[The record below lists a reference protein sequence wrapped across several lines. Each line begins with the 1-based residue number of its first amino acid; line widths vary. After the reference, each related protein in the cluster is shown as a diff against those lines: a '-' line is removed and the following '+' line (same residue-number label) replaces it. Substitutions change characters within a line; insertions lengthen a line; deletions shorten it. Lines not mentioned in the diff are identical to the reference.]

1 MVGYWARA
9 GECCESL
16 CISATPATPAASR
29 CMPDVLLFAASS
41 RLAPP
46 EKFAGG
52 ARRASNQDLANEHS
66 LRTSLSDQV
75 VRQIADRCSR
85 LRVFRDTFDRSR
97 FRVSGVPHR
106 FPAAHQI
113 GDRKSTRL

>member
-16 CISATPATPAASR
+16 CISATPATSAAR
-29 CMPDVLLFAASS
+29 RGTPDVLLFAASS

-52 ARRASNQDLANEHS
+52 ALRASNQDLANEHS

-75 VRQIADRCSR
+75 VRKIADRCGR
-85 LRVFRDTFDRSR
+85 LRFFRDAFDRGGL
-97 FRVSGVPHR
+97 RVSDVPQR
-106 FPAAHQI
+106 FPTAHQV
-113 GDRKSTRL
+113 GL